1 MKKMIALLG
10 LALLFTAS
18 PAVWA
23 GKDEGM
29 HPASGFFIPDGNV
42 AKGRAAFE
50 RLKCATCHR
59 VEKDAALNNDF
70 NLSTDMPTTV
80 LELAKLIW
88 GKINGKKPFKYVCD
102 EPFAYDVQKR
112 VPDTRKAKKLLG
124 FKAETS
130 LDKALDKIIPWIK
143 KQIEVGGI

>member
-29 HPASGFFIPDGNV
+29 HPASGFFIPDGDAV
-42 AKGRAAFE
+42 KGRAAFE

-59 VEKDAALNNDF
+59 VEKDAALA
-70 NLSTDMPTTV
+70 PPV
-80 LELAKLIW
+80 AAKEAPKL
-88 GKINGKKPFKYVCD
+88 GKKQGHYSRGWIANSIVSPSHTVAWDSDGQADDSDLSRMGDFTEAMTVRELID
-102 EPFAYDVQKR
+102 LVAYIKSLGAKR
-112 VPDTRKAKKLLG
+112 T
-124 FKAETS
+124 E
-130 LDKALDKIIPWIK
+130 
-143 KQIEVGGI
+143 